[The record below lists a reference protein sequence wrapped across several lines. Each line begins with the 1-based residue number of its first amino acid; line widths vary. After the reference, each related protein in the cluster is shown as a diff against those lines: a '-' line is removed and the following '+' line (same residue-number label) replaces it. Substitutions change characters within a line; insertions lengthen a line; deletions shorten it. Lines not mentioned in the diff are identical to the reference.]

1 MDKSALTCRASRTT
15 VLTRFSCSLLF
26 LAAPVFANDAP
37 FDPDSPWLLGDWAG
51 NRKHLADEGV
61 DFQVDYTTQSAANL
75 AGGYRTSTTMRYA
88 DQWTFGSKLDL
99 DKLMNWQGGQFQVT
113 LTNRNGQN
121 LTPYINDPR
130 TGGLSNVQGIS
141 ARGDYLRLTQFWLNQ
156 SLFDNWLEVKLGRVT
171 TNEDFDTASV
181 GMFQNWAM
189 GGGQPGHWRNDRWFN
204 APVSQWGGRF
214 KLNLPEDVYFQ
225 VGVYNQ
231 NRANYT
237 KANGFRFDMGHGEG
251 NLIPVELGWKP
262 QLGQDKLQGNY
273 RLGMFYSST
282 EGGDFHSFKDGEY
295 QHNRRA
301 YGGYLLAEQQLFA
314 MDGDNKRGLS
324 VSFQYVMND
333 HRTAKM
339 DNYQSLALA
348 WKGPFDA
355 RPADEI
361 GIGMARIHVNSDYTK
376 MREGQNAANG
386 VSDYRN
392 PAYLPLQQGAE
403 WNYELYYNAKATRWL
418 NIRPNLQVVTK
429 PGGVRQV
436 QDALIGGLAADISF

>member
-1 MDKSALTCRASRTT
+1 MRKPSFRTSVT
-15 VLTRFSCSLLF
+15 GLSFSILM
-26 LAAPVFANDAP
+26 LAAPAFASVTP

-51 NRKHLADEGV
+51 YRKHLADEGV
-61 DFQVDYTTQSAANL
+61 DFQVGYTTQSAANL

-99 DKLMNWQGGQFQVT
+99 EKLLNWQGGQFQVT
-113 LTNRNGQN
+113 LTNRNGQD

-156 SLFDNWLEVKLGRVT
+156 KLLNNWLEVKLGRVT
-171 TNEDFDTASV
+171 TNEDFDTARV

-189 GGGQPGHWRNDRWFN
+189 GNGQPGHWRNDRWFN
-204 APVSQWGGRF
+204 APISQWGGRVT
-214 KLNLPEDVYFQ
+214 LNLPDDVYFQ

-231 NRANYT
+231 NKANDT

-251 NLIPVELGWKP
+251 NLVPVELGWTP
-262 QLGQDKLQGNY
+262 QLGQQELPGNY

-282 EGGDFHSFKDGEY
+282 KGGDFHTWHDGSY
-295 QHNRRA
+295 GKTKKA

-314 MDGDNKRGLS
+314 MDGDKSRGLS

-333 HRTAKM
+333 HRTARM

-355 RPADEI
+355 RPGDEV
-361 GIGMARIHVNSDYTK
+361 GVGMARIHVNNDYTK
-376 MREGQNAANG
+376 MRNQQNKDRG
-386 VSDYRN
+386 VSDYN
-392 PAYLPLQQGAE
+392 DPAYLPLQQGSE
-403 WNYELYYNAKATRWL
+403 WNYEVYYNVKATRWL
-418 NIRPNLQVVTK
+418 NVRPNLQVITK

-436 QDALIGGLAADISF
+436 NDALVGGIAADISF